1 MKKYDDFRKNAKV
14 KYINKLKEIRY
25 WEKVES
31 KIKKFKEKGKEEF
44 IMEFPHDVF
53 SNNVKDDELKIE
65 AIANYY
71 GYKIVDESLLTNK
84 TIYEFKKEDGINV

>member
-1 MKKYDDFRKNAKV
+1 
-14 KYINKLKEIRY
+14 
-25 WEKVES
+25 
-31 KIKKFKEKGKEEF
+31 
-44 IMEFPHDVF
+44 MEFPHDVF